1 MDKSF
6 AIEAKAFYSKSYDEV
21 KFINKGIFLVNEYG
35 FIESVYEKS
44 QSSYDKIRKKLLEEG
59 KLRILA
65 EDEYIL
71 PGFID
76 LHNHAPQWP
85 QSGTALDSPLE
96 VWLGKYTFPL
106 ESKYKDLE
114 FANKVY
120 RDLVRETLKFG
131 TTTAMYFASVDRA
144 PSTLLAKIC
153 GSYGQRGLIGKV
165 VMDDPD
171 ANTDYCRDKSAKD
184 AIEETKLF
192 IDEILAIKDSY
203 KQRVYPVITPRF
215 IPSCSDEALKGLGE
229 LAKTY
234 KDIHIQSHVSES
246 DWEHSYAIERYGIHD
261 AKALDKFGLINER
274 TVLAH
279 ACHLSEDDMKLLAG
293 RGASIAHSPISN
305 AYFANAVLPVKTC
318 HENCLNVGLATDI
331 SGGYS
336 PSLYTAIRQAVISSR
351 MLNDGVDPALGSDIR
366 GRKDSAITLNRA
378 FYLATAGGGQAL
390 KLPIGK
396 LEKDYAFDIQIL
408 KIDNTIPHFYD
419 EISDIDILHK
429 LLLLS
434 ESSNIKE
441 VYVQGERVK

>member
-1 MDKSF
+1 MNKSF
-6 AIEAKAFYSKSYDEV
+6 AIEAKAFYSKSFDEV
-21 KFINKGIFLVNEYG
+21 KFINKGIFLVNEEG
-35 FIESVYEKS
+35 FIEDLYEKS
-44 QSSYDKIRKKLLEEG
+44 HGNYENIRKKLLEEG
-59 KLRILA
+59 KLRVLA
-65 EDEYIL
+65 DDEYIL

-85 QSGTALDSPLE
+85 QAGTALDSPLE

-106 ESKYKDLE
+106 ESKYRDLE
-114 FANKVY
+114 FANMVY
-120 RDLVRETLKFG
+120 RNLVKETLKFG
-131 TTTAMYFASVDRA
+131 TTTAMYFSSLDRA
-144 PSTLLAKIC
+144 PSLLLAQIC
-153 GSYGQRGLIGKV
+153 GSLGQRGLVGKV

-171 ANTDYCRDKSAKD
+171 ANPDYCRDKSAKD
-184 AIEETKLF
+184 AIEESRLF
-192 IDEILAIKDSY
+192 IDEILAIKDTY
-203 KQRVYPVITPRF
+203 KQKVYPVITPRF
-215 IPSCSDEALKGLGE
+215 IPSCSDEALEGLGE

-246 DWEHSYAIERYGIHD
+246 DWEHGYAIEKYGIHD
-261 AKALDKFGLINER
+261 AKALDKFNLINER
-274 TVLAH
+274 TILAH
-279 ACHLSEDDMKLLAG
+279 ACHLSEDDMKLLAE

-318 HENCLNVGLATDI
+318 HKNGLNVGLATDI

-336 PSLYTAIRQAVISSR
+336 PSLYTAIKQAVISSR
-351 MLNDGVDPALGSDIR
+351 MLNDGVNPALESDKR
-366 GRKDSAITLNRA
+366 GRKDSSITLNRA
-378 FYLATAGGGQAL
+378 FYLATAGGGEAL

-408 KIDNTIPHFYD
+408 KIDDTIPHFYK

>member
-1 MDKSF
+1 MNKSF
-6 AIEAKAFYSKSYDEV
+6 AVEAKAFYSKSFDEV
-21 KFINKGIFLVNEYG
+21 KFINKGIFLVNEEG
-35 FIESVYEKS
+35 FIEDLYEKS
-44 QSSYDKIRKKLLEEG
+44 HGNYENIRKKLLEEG
-59 KLRILA
+59 KLRVLA
-65 EDEYIL
+65 DDEYIL

-85 QSGTALDSPLE
+85 QAGTALDSPLE

-106 ESKYKDLE
+106 ESKYRDLE
-114 FANKVY
+114 FANMVY
-120 RDLVRETLKFG
+120 RNLVKETLKFG
-131 TTTAMYFASVDRA
+131 TTTAMYFSSLDRA
-144 PSTLLAKIC
+144 PSLLLAQIC
-153 GSYGQRGLIGKV
+153 GSLGQRGLVGKV

-171 ANTDYCRDKSAKD
+171 ANPDYCRDKSAKD
-184 AIEETKLF
+184 AIEESRLF
-192 IDEILAIKDSY
+192 IDEILAIKDTY
-203 KQRVYPVITPRF
+203 KQKVYPVITPRF
-215 IPSCSDEALKGLGE
+215 IPSCSDEALEGLGE

-246 DWEHSYAIERYGIHD
+246 DWEHDYAIERYGIHD
-261 AKALDKFGLINER
+261 AKALDKFNLINER
-274 TVLAH
+274 TILAH
-279 ACHLSEDDMKLLAG
+279 ACHLSEDDMKLLAE

-318 HENCLNVGLATDI
+318 HKNGLNVGLATDI

-351 MLNDGVDPALGSDIR
+351 MLNDGVNPALESDKR
-366 GRKDSAITLNRA
+366 GRKYSSITLNRA
-378 FYLATAGGGQAL
+378 FYLATAGGGEAL

-408 KIDNTIPHFYD
+408 KIDDTIPHFYE

>member
-6 AIEAKAFYSKSYDEV
+6 AIEAKAFYSKNFDEV
-21 KFINKGIFLVNEYG
+21 KFINKGIFLVNEEG
-35 FIESVYEKS
+35 FIENLYEKS
-44 QSSYDKIRKKLLEEG
+44 DSSYDEIRQKLLEEG
-59 KLRILA
+59 KLRILS

-85 QSGTALDSPLE
+85 QAGTALDTPLE

-106 ESKYKDLE
+106 ESKYKNLE

-153 GSYGQRGLIGKV
+153 GSYGQRGLVGKV
-165 VMDDPD
+165 VMDDPN
-171 ANTDYCRDKSAKD
+171 ANPDYCRDKSAKD
-184 AIEETKLF
+184 AIEESRLF
-192 IDEILAIKDSY
+192 IEEVLDIKDTY
-203 KQRVYPVITPRF
+203 KQKVYPVITPRF
-215 IPSCSDEALKGLGE
+215 IPSCSDEALEGLGE
-229 LAKTY
+229 FAKTY
-234 KDIHIQSHVSES
+234 ENIHIQSHVSES
-246 DWEHSYAIERYGIHD
+246 DWEHGYAIERYGIHD
-261 AKALDKFGLINER
+261 TKALDKFGLINER
-274 TVLAH
+274 TILAH
-279 ACHLSEDDMKLLAG
+279 ACHLSEDDMMLLAK

-318 HENCLNVGLATDI
+318 HKNDLNVGLATDI

-351 MLNDGVDPALGSDIR
+351 MLNDGVDPALESGIR

-408 KIDNTIPHFYD
+408 KIDDTIPHFYD

>member
-1 MDKSF
+1 MNKSF
-6 AIEAKAFYSKSYDEV
+6 AVEAKAFYSKSFDEV
-21 KFINKGIFLVNEYG
+21 KFINKGIFLVNEEG
-35 FIESVYEKS
+35 FIEDLYEKS
-44 QSSYDKIRKKLLEEG
+44 HGDYENIRKKLLEEG
-59 KLRILA
+59 KLRVLA
-65 EDEYIL
+65 DDEYIL

-85 QSGTALDSPLE
+85 QAGTALDSPLE

-106 ESKYKDLE
+106 ESKYRDLE
-114 FANKVY
+114 FANMVY
-120 RDLVRETLKFG
+120 RNLVKETLKFG
-131 TTTAMYFASVDRA
+131 TTTAMYFSSLDRA
-144 PSTLLAKIC
+144 PSLLLAQIC
-153 GSYGQRGLIGKV
+153 GSLGQRGLVGKV

-171 ANTDYCRDKSAKD
+171 ANHDYCRDKSAKD
-184 AIEETKLF
+184 AIEESRLF
-192 IDEILAIKDSY
+192 IDEILAIKDTY
-203 KQRVYPVITPRF
+203 KQKVYPVITPRF
-215 IPSCSDEALKGLGE
+215 IPSCSDEALEGLGE

-246 DWEHSYAIERYGIHD
+246 DWEHGYAIERYGIHD
-261 AKALDKFGLINER
+261 AKALDKFNLINER
-274 TVLAH
+274 TILAH
-279 ACHLSEDDMKLLAG
+279 ACHLSEDDMKLLAE

-318 HENCLNVGLATDI
+318 HKNGLNVGLATDI

-336 PSLYTAIRQAVISSR
+336 PSLYTAIKQAVISSR
-351 MLNDGVDPALGSDIR
+351 MLNDGVNPALESDKR
-366 GRKDSAITLNRA
+366 GRKDSSITLNRA
-378 FYLATAGGGQAL
+378 FYLATAGGGEAL

-408 KIDNTIPHFYD
+408 KIDDTIPHFYE

>member
-1 MDKSF
+1 MNKSF
-6 AIEAKAFYSKSYDEV
+6 AIEGKAFYSQSFDQV
-21 KFINKGIFLVNEYG
+21 KVIDKGIFLVNDEG
-35 FIESVYEKS
+35 FIEDLYEKS
-44 QSSYDKIRKKLLEEG
+44 HSDYENIRKKLLEEG
-59 KLRILA
+59 NLRVLSD
-65 EDEYIL
+65 DEYIL

-85 QSGTALDSPLE
+85 QAGTALDSPLE

-106 ESKYKDLE
+106 ESKYRDLE
-114 FANKVY
+114 FANMIY
-120 RDLVRETLKFG
+120 RDLVKETLKFG

-144 PSTLLAKIC
+144 PSSLLAKIC
-153 GSYGQRGLIGKV
+153 GDLGQRGLVGKV
-165 VMDDPD
+165 VMDDPN
-171 ANTDYCRDKSAKD
+171 ANPDYCRDKSAKD
-184 AIEETKLF
+184 AIEECRLF
-192 IDEILAIKDSY
+192 VDEVLAIKDDY
-203 KQRVYPVITPRF
+203 KQKVYPVITPRF
-215 IPSCSDEALKGLGE
+215 IPSCTDEALKGLGE
-229 LAKTY
+229 LAKSY

-246 DWEHSYAIERYGIHD
+246 DWEHGYAIERYGIHD
-261 AKALDKFGLINER
+261 AKALDKFGLVNER

-279 ACHLSEDDMKLLAG
+279 ACHLSEDDMKLLAD

-318 HENCLNVGLATDI
+318 HENKLNVGLATDI

-351 MLNDGVDPALGSDIR
+351 MLNDGVDPALASDKR
-366 GRKDSAITLNRA
+366 GRCDSSITLNRA

-396 LEKDYAFDIQIL
+396 LEKDYAFDVQIL
-408 KIDNTIPHFYD
+408 KIDHNIPHFYE
-419 EISDIDILHK
+419 EISDIDMLHK
-429 LLLLS
+429 ILLLS

>member
-1 MDKSF
+1 MNKSF
-6 AIEAKAFYSKSYDEV
+6 AIEAKAFYSKSFDEV
-21 KFINKGIFLVNEYG
+21 KFINKGIFLVNEEG
-35 FIESVYEKS
+35 FIEDLYEKS
-44 QSSYDKIRKKLLEEG
+44 HGNYENIRKKLLEEG
-59 KLRILA
+59 KLRVLA
-65 EDEYIL
+65 DDEYIL

-85 QSGTALDSPLE
+85 QAGTALDSPLE

-106 ESKYKDLE
+106 ESKYRDLE
-114 FANKVY
+114 FANMVY
-120 RDLVRETLKFG
+120 RNLVKETLKFG
-131 TTTAMYFASVDRA
+131 TTTAMYFSSLDRA
-144 PSTLLAKIC
+144 PSLLLAQIC
-153 GSYGQRGLIGKV
+153 GSLGQRGLVGKV

-171 ANTDYCRDKSAKD
+171 ANPDYCRDKSAKD
-184 AIEETKLF
+184 AIEESRLF
-192 IDEILAIKDSY
+192 IDEILAIKDTY
-203 KQRVYPVITPRF
+203 KQKVYPVITPRF
-215 IPSCSDEALKGLGE
+215 IPSCSDEALEGLGE

-246 DWEHSYAIERYGIHD
+246 DWEHGYAIERYGIHD
-261 AKALDKFGLINER
+261 AKALDKFNLINER
-274 TVLAH
+274 TILAH
-279 ACHLSEDDMKLLAG
+279 ACHLSEDDMKLLAE

-318 HENCLNVGLATDI
+318 HKNGLNVGLATDI

-336 PSLYTAIRQAVISSR
+336 PSLYTAIKQAVISSR
-351 MLNDGVDPALGSDIR
+351 MLNDGVNPALESDKR
-366 GRKDSAITLNRA
+366 GRKDSSITLNRA
-378 FYLATAGGGQAL
+378 FYLATAGGGEAL

-408 KIDNTIPHFYD
+408 KIDDTIPHFYK

>member
-1 MDKSF
+1 MNKSF
-6 AIEAKAFYSKSYDEV
+6 AIEAKAFYSKSFDQV
-21 KFINKGIFLVNEYG
+21 KFINKGIFLINEDG
-35 FIESVYEKS
+35 FIEELYEKS
-44 QSSYDKIRKKLLEEG
+44 HAAYDEIRQKLLEEG
-59 KLRILA
+59 KLRVLSD
-65 EDEYIL
+65 DEYIL

-85 QSGTALDSPLE
+85 QAGTALDSPLE

-106 ESKYKDLE
+106 ESKYRDLE
-114 FANKVY
+114 FANMVY
-120 RDLVRETLKFG
+120 RDLVKETLKFG
-131 TTTAMYFASVDRA
+131 TTTAMYFSSVDRA
-144 PSTLLAKIC
+144 PSTLLAQIC
-153 GSYGQRGLIGKV
+153 GSLGQRGLVGKV

-171 ANTDYCRDKSAKD
+171 ANPDYCRDKSAKD

-192 IDEILAIKDSY
+192 IDEILAIKNTY
-203 KQRVYPVITPRF
+203 KQKVYPVITPRF
-215 IPSCSDEALKGLGE
+215 IPSCSDEALEGLGQ
-229 LAKTY
+229 LAKIY

-246 DWEHSYAIERYGIHD
+246 DWEHGYAIERYGIHD
-261 AKALDKFGLINER
+261 AKALDKFGLINDR

-279 ACHLSEDDMKLLAG
+279 ACHLSEEDMKLLAE

-318 HENCLNVGLATDI
+318 QEKGLNVGLATDI

-336 PSLYTAIRQAVISSR
+336 PSMYTAIRQAVISSR
-351 MLNDGVDPALGSDIR
+351 MLNDGVNPALASDKR
-366 GRKDSAITLNRA
+366 GRRDSSITLNRA
-378 FYLATAGGGQAL
+378 FYLATAGGGEAL

-396 LEKDYAFDIQIL
+396 LEKGYAFDIQIL
-408 KIDNTIPHFYD
+408 KIDETIPHFYED
-419 EISDIDILHK
+419 LSDIDVLHK

>member
-1 MDKSF
+1 MNKSF
-6 AIEAKAFYSKSYDEV
+6 AVEAKAFYSKSFDEV
-21 KFINKGIFLVNEYG
+21 KFINKGIFLVNEEG
-35 FIESVYEKS
+35 FIEDLYEKS
-44 QSSYDKIRKKLLEEG
+44 HGDYENIRKKLLEEG
-59 KLRILA
+59 KLRVLA
-65 EDEYIL
+65 DDEYIL

-85 QSGTALDSPLE
+85 QAGTALDSPLE

-106 ESKYKDLE
+106 ESKYRDLE
-114 FANKVY
+114 FANMVY
-120 RDLVRETLKFG
+120 RNLVKETLKFG
-131 TTTAMYFASVDRA
+131 TTTAMYFSSLDRA
-144 PSTLLAKIC
+144 PSLLLAQIC
-153 GSYGQRGLIGKV
+153 GSLGQRGLVGKV

-171 ANTDYCRDKSAKD
+171 ANHDYCRDKSAKD
-184 AIEETKLF
+184 AIEESRLF
-192 IDEILAIKDSY
+192 IDEILAIKDTY
-203 KQRVYPVITPRF
+203 KQKVYPVITPRF
-215 IPSCSDEALKGLGE
+215 IPSCSDEALEGLGE

-246 DWEHSYAIERYGIHD
+246 DWEHGYAIERYGIHD
-261 AKALDKFGLINER
+261 AKSLDKFNLINER

-279 ACHLSEDDMKLLAG
+279 ACHLSEDDMKLLAE

-318 HENCLNVGLATDI
+318 HKNGLNVGLATDI

-336 PSLYTAIRQAVISSR
+336 PSLYTAIKQAVISSR
-351 MLNDGVDPALGSDIR
+351 MLNDGVNPALESDKR
-366 GRKDSAITLNRA
+366 GRKDSSITLNRA
-378 FYLATAGGGQAL
+378 FYLATAGGGEAL

-408 KIDNTIPHFYD
+408 KIDDTIPHFYE